1 MADRLP
7 ADATG
12 IARAAHLLR
21 SGELVAFPTDTVYGI
36 GTRTGDSD
44 ALARLF
50 AAKRRDPEKAVAWL
64 VASAAQAVRAGFRAD
79 DRAVRL
85 AERYWPGALTLVLPA
100 ADGPAADGPATQ
112 AFRVPAHEVA
122 LALLEAAGPLSVS
135 SANRSGE
142 PETLDADDVAIAF
155 ADSDEPFAILDGGP
169 VPGGVASSVLDLSVP
184 KARLL
189 REGAV
194 SRAEIEALIGPI
206 D

>member
-12 IARAAHLLR
+12 IARAADLLR

-36 GTRTGDSD
+36 GTRTGDPE

-50 AAKRRDPEKAVAWL
+50 AAKRRDPEKAVPCL
-64 VASAAQAVRAGFRAD
+64 VASAAEAVRAGFRAD
-79 DRAVRL
+79 ERAVRL
-85 AERYWPGALTLVLPA
+85 AERYWPGALTLVLA
-100 ADGPAADGPATQ
+100 ATDGAATQ
-112 AFRVPAHEVA
+112 AFRVPGHEVA

-155 ADSDEPFAILDGGP
+155 ADSDEPSAILDGGR
-169 VPGGVASSVLDLSVP
+169 VPGGVASSVLDLSGP
-184 KARLL
+184 MARLL